1 MRQFLKLDQPAKQ
14 QDKDGDGDLLAGISA
29 EEAEKLAKELDE
41 ADGRVSSTVSERKA

>member
-14 QDKDGDGDLLAGISA
+14 QKKEGDGDLLAGISA

-41 ADGRVSSTVSERKA
+41 ADASAASERQT